1 MYIVHAI
8 ASGASVSV
16 DANWS
21 LTEVAVL
28 LCWLLRMS

>member
-16 DANWS
+16 DDCP
-21 LTEVAVL
+21 LTDP
-28 LCWLLRMS
+28 SQK